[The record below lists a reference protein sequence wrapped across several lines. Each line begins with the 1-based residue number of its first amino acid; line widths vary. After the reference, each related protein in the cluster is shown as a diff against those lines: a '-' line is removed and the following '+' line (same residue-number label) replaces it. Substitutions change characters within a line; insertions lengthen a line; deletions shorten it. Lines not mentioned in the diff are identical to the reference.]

1 MTTGNRRL
9 KFISWLCKLTRL
21 NCGNKWSII
30 FTEKHLFWGLNFS
43 FSQESTSRK
52 YFSLADW
59 ADSRENNS
67 RSMDLWC
74 EASRKHSTS
83 FFLLDNPLSIW
94 WLERKLPITEA
105 LPVYLCLS
113 PNSDQSNSYCSSH
126 FFARFNPAD
135 TIWSG
140 YIKALIPVITFV
152 LVLSAFKIPS
162 MQMSTK

>member
-1 MTTGNRRL
+1 MTTSNRRL

-52 YFSLADW
+52 YFYLADW

-74 EASRKHSTS
+74 EASRKHTALL
-83 FFLLDNPLSIW
+83 FFSLIIPFLFGGLKENCQLLRHFLCIYAC
-94 WLERKLPITEA
+94 LLIPINQTHIA
-105 LPVYLCLS
+105 AAIFLPVLTLLTL
-113 PNSDQSNSYCSSH
+113 SDQV
-126 FFARFNPAD
+126 
-135 TIWSG
+135 T
-140 YIKALIPVITFV
+140 
-152 LVLSAFKIPS
+152 
-162 MQMSTK
+162 